1 LNVISVFLLLTFRIR
16 VSGIGE
22 GEAIQNDSSFLSGN
36 NVGIEKK
43 SLFPVG
49 CFALFFL
56 FLGWDE
62 DDDGKLCGEKF
73 FAFSQTENHS
83 LVIDLHICGFLCE
96 NRRYMRINM
105 QKVFPA
111 ASGNHFFHPFFAKKG

>member
-1 LNVISVFLLLTFRIR
+1 MNVISVCLLLTFRIR

-43 SLFPVG
+43 SLFSVG

-56 FLGWDE
+56 FLEWDE
-62 DDDGKLCGEKF
+62 DDDGKLCGEKLI
-73 FAFSQTENHS
+73 AFSRMRNQS
-83 LVIDLHICGFLCE
+83 LAIDCEYSIILIGIC
-96 NRRYMRINM
+96 RINM
-105 QKVFPA
+105 YV
-111 ASGNHFFHPFFAKKG
+111 S

>member
-1 LNVISVFLLLTFRIR
+1 MNVISVFLLLTFRIR
-16 VSGIGE
+16 ASGIGE

-62 DDDGKLCGEKF
+62 DDDGKLCVEKLI
-73 FAFSQTENHS
+73 AFSRMRNQS
-83 LVIDLHICGFLCE
+83 LAIDCEYSIILIGIC
-96 NRRYMRINM
+96 RTNM
-105 QKVFPA
+105 YV
-111 ASGNHFFHPFFAKKG
+111 S

>member
-1 LNVISVFLLLTFRIR
+1 LNVISVCLLLTFRIR

-62 DDDGKLCGEKF
+62 DDDGKLCG
-73 FAFSQTENHS
+73 S
-83 LVIDLHICGFLCE
+83 LAIDCE
-96 NRRYMRINM
+96 YSIILIGVCRTNM
-105 QKVFPA
+105 YV
-111 ASGNHFFHPFFAKKG
+111 S

>member
-1 LNVISVFLLLTFRIR
+1 MLECNFRLSFTYLPYPSIR
-16 VSGIGE
+16 HRR

-56 FLGWDE
+56 FLGRDE
-62 DDDGKLCGEKF
+62 DDDGKLCGEKLI
-73 FAFSQTENHS
+73 AFSRMRNQS
-83 LVIDLHICGFLCE
+83 LAIDCEYSIILIGIC
-96 NRRYMRINM
+96 RTNM
-105 QKVFPA
+105 YV
-111 ASGNHFFHPFFAKKG
+111 S

>member
-1 LNVISVFLLLTFRIR
+1 MNVISVCLLLTFRIR

-73 FAFSQTENHS
+73 FAFSQTIFRSQE
-83 LVIDLHICGFLCE
+83 IDFDVVC
-96 NRRYMRINM
+96 R
-105 QKVFPA
+105 
-111 ASGNHFFHPFFAKKG
+111 